1 MDKYLKS
8 KIKLQILKLF
18 NWIPDKQM
26 ICLQYWMKT
35 GRRLNLKNP
44 KRYTEKLQWY
54 KLYYRNSLM
63 AQCADKYEVRA
74 YIEKKGLGNILN
86 ECYGVYQ
93 SEDDIDFDVLPEQF
107 VIKATNG
114 AGGVGIDI
122 CKDKS
127 QLDITKLKKE
137 LHEWLKPQKNGGGR
151 EWVYYQYK
159 PKLMIEKY
167 LAPGK
172 GENSLVDYK
181 FFCFNGEPYCLYVMN
196 ERFTEGGVRQNI
208 YDLDFNVMP
217 YMREKIKPIRTK
229 INKPDNFD
237 EMIEIARKLS
247 GDFPYVRV
255 DLYDIDGRVYFG
267 ELTFFPES
275 GYYDFEP
282 DEFDFILGEKF
293 EIKERG
299 QKYKKTHNE
308 M

>member
-8 KIKLQILKLF
+8 KVKLQILKLF

-54 KLYYRNSLM
+54 KLYHRDPLM

-114 AGGVGIDI
+114 AGGVGIEI

-127 QLDITKLKKE
+127 QLDIPKLKKE

-151 EWVYYQYK
+151 EWVYYRYK

-172 GENSLVDYK
+172 GENSLGDYK

-229 INKPDNFD
+229 INKPGNFD

-282 DEFDFILGEKF
+282 DEFDFVLGEKF
-293 EIKERG
+293 EIDLEKRRI
-299 QKYKKTHNE
+299 
-308 M
+308 

>member
-54 KLYYRNSLM
+54 KLYHRDPLM

-74 YIEKKGLGNILN
+74 YIERKGLGNILN

-114 AGGVGIDI
+114 AGGVGIEI

-127 QLDITKLKKE
+127 RLDITKLKKE

-151 EWVYYQYK
+151 EWVYYRYK
-159 PKLMIEKY
+159 TKLMIEKY

-247 GDFPYVRV
+247 EDFPYVRV

-267 ELTFFPES
+267 EMTFFPES

-282 DEFDFILGEKF
+282 DEFDFVLGEKF
-293 EIKERG
+293 EIDLAKGRI
-299 QKYKKTHNE
+299 
-308 M
+308 

>member
-8 KIKLQILKLF
+8 KVKLQILKLF

-54 KLYYRNSLM
+54 KLYHRDPLM

-86 ECYGVYQ
+86 ECHGVYQ

-114 AGGVGIDI
+114 AGGVGIEI

-127 QLDITKLKKE
+127 QLDIPKLKKE

-151 EWVYYQYK
+151 EWVYYRYK

-229 INKPDNFD
+229 INKPGNFD
-237 EMIEIARKLS
+237 EMIEIVRKLS

-267 ELTFFPES
+267 ELIFFPES

-282 DEFDFILGEKF
+282 DEFDFVLGEKF
-293 EIKERG
+293 EIKEWG
-299 QKYKKTHNE
+299 QKY
-308 M
+308 

>member
-8 KIKLQILKLF
+8 KVKLQILKLF

-54 KLYYRNSLM
+54 KLYHRDPLM

-86 ECYGVYQ
+86 ECHGVYQ

-114 AGGVGIDI
+114 AGGVGIEI

-127 QLDITKLKKE
+127 QLDIPKLKKE

-151 EWVYYQYK
+151 EWVYYRYK

-229 INKPDNFD
+229 INKPGNFD
-237 EMIEIARKLS
+237 EMIEIVRKLS

-282 DEFDFILGEKF
+282 DEFDFVLGEKF
-293 EIKERG
+293 EIDLEKRRI
-299 QKYKKTHNE
+299 
-308 M
+308 

>member
-8 KIKLQILKLF
+8 KVKLQILKLF

-54 KLYYRNSLM
+54 KLYHRDPLM

-114 AGGVGIDI
+114 AGGVGIEI

-127 QLDITKLKKE
+127 QLDIPKLKKE
-137 LHEWLKPQKNGGGR
+137 LHRWLKPQKNGGGR

-196 ERFTEGGVRQNI
+196 ECFTEGGVRQNI

-217 YMREKIKPIRTK
+217 YMREKIKPIHTK

-247 GDFPYVRV
+247 EDFPYVRV
-255 DLYDIDGRVYFG
+255 DLYDIDGRVLFG

-282 DEFDFILGEKF
+282 DEFDFVLGEKF
-293 EIKERG
+293 
-299 QKYKKTHNE
+299 KTDLAKRRI
-308 M
+308 